1 MLRSKLKEKDAK
13 GYAKRKALR
22 LSDGAAG
29 DAARSKLKEMNA
41 KGNAKGNA
49 KAKERA
55 RANAEAR
62 MLANP
67 SMAVQIQTVQEI
79 SSQAALVLARTN
91 ILGGADG
98 QQECHPTGC
107 REESLQN
114 SLQHHDLGIRL
125 WRHAGMGSKED
136 KVLKE
141 GQVWYVS
148 IRTTP

>member
-29 DAARSKLKEMNA
+29 DAARSKLKEM
-41 KGNAKGNA
+41 NAKGNA

-91 ILGGADG
+91 IIPGLDG
-98 QQECHPTGC
+98 IL
-107 REESLQN
+107 EEL
-114 SLQHHDLGIRL
+114 
-125 WRHAGMGSKED
+125 MGSKSVMHYIWLSGRD
-136 KVLKE
+136 PPQ
-141 GQVWYVS
+141 GSSQG
-148 IRTTP
+148 